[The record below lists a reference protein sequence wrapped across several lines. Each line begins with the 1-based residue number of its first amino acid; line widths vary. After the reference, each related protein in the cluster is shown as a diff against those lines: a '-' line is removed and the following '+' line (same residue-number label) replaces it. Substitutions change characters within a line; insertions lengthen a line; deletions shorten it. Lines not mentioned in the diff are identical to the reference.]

1 MKQRF
6 WDLPADVQETLMG
19 SLEGMFRDMFERMRV
34 GGTNEL
40 VSKFAEAPVV
50 PVVVPLPLAEAMAR

>member
-6 WDLPADVQETLMG
+6 WDLPADIQDPLMG

-34 GGTNEL
+34 GATNDL
-40 VSKFAEAPVV
+40 VAKFTPAPVV
-50 PVVVPLPLAEAMAR
+50 PIAAPVALTEALGG